1 MSDTELTRLKSTLP
15 RLGGH
20 LLQYQNIV
28 QNFSITLNPTT
39 HVEEIKSAF
48 SAIFPYLKWEF
59 FTAPHKAKEGN
70 TKKDMVAG
78 NPKVCDLTDLKG
90 NIQIDFSEQT
100 TVQELEKKIEDQLGL
115 HIQVFRRSGNIWLE
129 TTVTDEWT
137 LSFQNEQGKE
147 LSEQFD
153 RKK

>member
-1 MSDTELTRLKSTLP
+1 
-15 RLGGH
+15 
-20 LLQYQNIV
+20 
-28 QNFSITLNPTT
+28 
-39 HVEEIKSAF
+39 
-48 SAIFPYLKWEF
+48 
-59 FTAPHKAKEGN
+59 
-70 TKKDMVAG
+70 MVVG
-78 NPKVCDLTDLKG
+78 NPKVCDLTHLKE
-90 NIQIDFSEQT
+90 NTQIDFSEQT

>member
-20 LLQYQNIV
+20 LLQYYKVV
-28 QNFSITLNPTT
+28 QNFTIILNPSTP
-39 HVEEIKSAF
+39 VEEIKSAF

-59 FTAPHKAKEGN
+59 FTVPHQVKQGN
-70 TKKDMVAG
+70 TKKEMVIG
-78 NPKVCDLTDLKG
+78 NPKIGDLSIITESK
-90 NIQIDFSEQT
+90 QIHFTEQT
-100 TVQELEKKIEDQLGL
+100 TVQELEKHVEDHFGL
-115 HIQVFRRSGNIWLE
+115 HIQVFRKSGNIWLE